1 MLQKQDDGR
10 YHPIA
15 FASQALMETE
25 QRYHSNTQ
33 EFLALKWAVTEQ
45 FHEYLSP
52 YGKNRNEFFVWMDNN
67 PLTYIFSS
75 AHLDSAGHR
84 WVANLADYNFSLEYQ
99 RGKDN
104 TVADF
109 LSQMENCL
117 PEEEV
122 NEQISKIPQEGV
134 QAVLDNAHIPIMDR
148 GEAAQIRA
156 EVGLNLPPAQ
166 ASLAETLTA
175 CPAWMT
181 TLHVTDWKQ
190 AQKDDP
196 AL

>member
-1 MLQKQDDGR
+1 
-10 YHPIA
+10 
-15 FASQALMETE
+15 
-25 QRYHSNTQ
+25 
-33 EFLALKWAVTEQ
+33 
-45 FHEYLSP
+45 
-52 YGKNRNEFFVWMDNN
+52 MDNN

-75 AHLDSAGHR
+75 AHLNAAGHR

-109 LSQMENCL
+109 LSQMEDRL

-134 QAVLDNAHIPIMDR
+134 RAVLDNAHIPIMDR

-166 ASLAETLTA
+166 ACLAETLTA
-175 CPAWMT
+175 CPAQMT
-181 TLHVTDWKQ
+181 TLHVTNWKQ

-196 AL
+196 ALYAIVKNLRSPLNQFKDTLKHVLDQKSIRAFVKARENLTMKNGR